1 MIVKLDSLPVV
12 AKAACSKKTAIIEKA
27 ELVCRWQS
35 LQWQRPT
42 TSGSPVA
49 ALSGGHRFGQRAD
62 SIMFGLV
69 AAALHL
75 NREAR
80 ASRLPG
86 NSQFTN

>member
-1 MIVKLDSLPVV
+1 MIVKLDGLPVV
-12 AKAACSKKTAIIEKA
+12 AKAACSKTAISEKA
-27 ELVCRWQS
+27 EVVCSWQL
-35 LQWQRPT
+35 LQLTRPT

-49 ALSGGHRFGQRAD
+49 DLSGGHRFGQRAD
-62 SIMFGLV
+62 STMFGLV

-75 NREAR
+75 NREAL